1 MPEPGPSPHLGVS
14 HPARAGPSEH
24 LTSDLG
30 MLMVAAI
37 PDKPTG
43 GWISPPGASTPFV
56 PPQAHVGGDPSRAGC
71 KGRAAGE
78 SLAGSAPWRTC
89 PSCSAA
95 PSRALWG
102 GLVVAWGVFFGFGV
116 GFFFLFA
123 CFYPPSLSGRLL
135 NIHNDL
141 EGAAKVLAS
150 AECGGS
156 RAKTRGRTVVSSHL
170 QTIRLP
176 LSRGGQC
183 ERTCAKH
190 HVGKLSALRGTACW
204 LRTNG
209 NGLRFV
215 IGKGE
220 ARSSLF

>member
-1 MPEPGPSPHLGVS
+1 M
-14 HPARAGPSEH
+14 
-24 LTSDLG
+24 
-30 MLMVAAI
+30 
-37 PDKPTG
+37 
-43 GWISPPGASTPFV
+43 
-56 PPQAHVGGDPSRAGC
+56 
-71 KGRAAGE
+71 
-78 SLAGSAPWRTC
+78 GSAPRRTC
-89 PSCSAA
+89 LSYSAS
-95 PSRALWG
+95 PSRALG
-102 GLVVAWGVFFGFGV
+102 GFGHFGV
-116 GFFFLFA
+116 ALFFFA

-150 AECGGS
+150 VEYGGS

>member
-1 MPEPGPSPHLGVS
+1 
-14 HPARAGPSEH
+14 
-24 LTSDLG
+24 
-30 MLMVAAI
+30 MLRF
-37 PDKPTG
+37 
-43 GWISPPGASTPFV
+43 SF
-56 PPQAHVGGDPSRAGC
+56 
-71 KGRAAGE
+71 
-78 SLAGSAPWRTC
+78 
-89 PSCSAA
+89 
-95 PSRALWG
+95 
-102 GLVVAWGVFFGFGV
+102 
-116 GFFFLFA
+116 FA

-150 AECGGS
+150 VEYGGS

-176 LSRGGQC
+176 LSGGGQC